1 MPEQQDVFSIEKSVQ
16 DKYENILEI
25 SYDTLN
31 EVLPYYRQFK
41 GKTKY
46 LIPLLNKYSTP
57 LNNIKQYV
65 SDMLSCFDF
74 TCYLLDNNV
83 DLINGKIFPH
93 DIARTI
99 QKVHDEMFNNC
110 TIKKINTDFFDKN
123 AEEKNKI
130 ISETM
135 KKFEILNTNIKK
147 ELKKVMDIFKA
158 QKPID
163 ISSDQEN
170 ILKKA
175 VKILDEIA
183 TYFKDKDKKGN
194 QESLNELKSYS
205 KQMLSWLD
213 FVDDYVLLNK
223 ALKDDISKTI
233 AEKTKILKV
242 KTHKIDPGTDFFK
255 QTKEQMKRDIDDFIQ
270 GIESYNKDSQ
280 KELEKMK
287 KISE

>member
-16 DKYENILEI
+16 YKYENILKI

-41 GKTKY
+41 GKTEY
-46 LIPLLNKYSTP
+46 LIP
-57 LNNIKQYV
+57 LNNIKQHV
-65 SDMLSCFDF
+65 SDMLSCFQF
-74 TCYLLDNNV
+74 TGYLLDNNV
-83 DLINGKIFPH
+83 DVISNKDSL
-93 DIARTI
+93 DTI
-99 QKVHDEMFNNC
+99 EMTLQQVKKKMLKNC
-110 TIKKINTDFFDKN
+110 TIEEINTDFFDKN

-130 ISETM
+130 IFETM
-135 KKFEILNTNIKK
+135 KKFKILNKNIKT
-147 ELKKVMDIFKA
+147 ELKKVMDIFKT
-158 QKPID
+158 QEPID
-163 ISSDQEN
+163 ISSDQEK
-170 ILKKA
+170 ILQKA

-183 TYFKDKDKKGN
+183 THFKDKDTKGN
-194 QESLNELKSYS
+194 QESLNELKNYS
-205 KQMLSWLD
+205 KHMLSLLD

-223 ALKDDISKTI
+223 TLKNNIAKTI

-255 QTKEQMKRDIDDFIQ
+255 QTKEQMKRDIGDFIQ

>member
-16 DKYENILEI
+16 DKYENILKI

-41 GKTKY
+41 DKTEY
-46 LIPLLNKYSTP
+46 LSP
-57 LNNIKQYV
+57 LNEIKKYV
-65 SDMLSCFDF
+65 SDMLSCFQF
-74 TCYLLDNNV
+74 TAYLLDNKV
-83 DLINGKIFPH
+83 DVISKKDSL
-93 DIARTI
+93 DTI
-99 QKVHDEMFNNC
+99 EMTLQQVEKKMLKNC
-110 TIKKINTDFFDKN
+110 TIKEINTDFFDKN

-130 ISETM
+130 ISETRE
-135 KKFEILNTNIKK
+135 KLKTLNQNIKT
-147 ELKKVMDIFKA
+147 ELKKLMDIFKT
-158 QKPID
+158 QEPID
-163 ISSDQEN
+163 ISSDQEK
-170 ILKKA
+170 ILQKA

-194 QESLNELKSYS
+194 QESLNELKRYS
-205 KQMLSWLD
+205 EQMLSLLD

-223 ALKDDISKTI
+223 TLKNNIAKTI

-242 KTHKIDPGTDFFK
+242 KTHKINPGTDFFK
-255 QTKEQMKRDIDDFIQ
+255 QTKEQMKIGIDDYIRQ
-270 GIESYNKDSQ
+270 LERVDDDLK